1 MSTKA
6 DDLDLNCKSFH
17 VDCNNDDERVPH
29 ISESLSGNNIA
40 ATETVTGATNFRVM
54 VEDRPRDSR
63 EMNELVMSVREWD
76 AHAFV
81 GNLSHVEVGGR
92 LLIEGLE
99 REESVDI
106 ENLRETDM
114 GSADIGNHA
123 KEHSL
128 CIYNG
133 IDRFQVGD
141 DLKLLMEG
149 TNTLVRETSGVNME
163 EGDFAVTD
171 RGLISNSKEDLSV
184 GTFSTEIHGGR
195 YEEGGR
201 RDEKEEQSHEVA
213 NREKEFFV
221 SDLVWGKVRS
231 HPWWPGQIVDP
242 SAASEKAMKYFK
254 KDCLLVAYFGDQTFA
269 WNEPLQLKPFRP
281 YFLQMEIQSSLEA
294 FSHAINCALDEVSR
308 RVEYGLS
315 CSCISEEAYAK
326 IKTQIIVNAGIKEE
340 FSKRG
345 GGDEFLSVCSFE
357 PLNLVEF
364 IKEAAECPYGE
375 VHRLEL
381 VIAQAQLLAFSRYKG
396 YSHLP
401 QFQMLGKILEN
412 DADVLALGEE
422 MLFESNEFIDDDDE
436 HYTFGEGKW
445 QGEKRIS
452 RKNEQK
458 RGGNR
463 YFSKKE
469 RSLLDLYLPSG
480 ENQSELEDGKRL
492 ETRGFLS
499 SREVDGLSEKD
510 TIKSENEG
518 KSKRGRPRKIWTEI
532 ASHLPSFQVDGTSGR
547 DAIKNGKSKRGRK
560 RKIQTDF
567 SSQLLTF
574 ESDGWSGRDPTNS
587 KSRAPKRGRKR
598 KIHAQLSPFE
608 VDGMSE
614 RDALKSESNKKS
626 RRGRKKKIQSPLSS
640 FEAERDAT
648 KSVSNGKIKGGEK
661 PKNWTEFSK
670 PDESFSQLCLAAIDP
685 LKRYGFLSSIVCFF
699 SEFRNS
705 ICLDRPSSDTYTKSM
720 DKVSITETAENLS
733 VLNPENIETSGYEG
747 MKDSYW
753 TDRIIQS
760 IPDDQNE
767 TLELQPEN
775 RPEAPIKL
783 ETVIVSNPDL
793 EELSPTALI
802 LKFTNLDAVPS
813 VSNLNEIFRR
823 YGPLNESYTEVLTKS
838 SRAKV
843 VFKRRC
849 DAETAFSSA
858 GKFSIFGPSLVSY
871 RLKYL
876 PFTPLKHSSTP
887 KRQRRKR
894 SMHHTDMH
902 LIATK

>member
-1 MSTKA
+1 MSMKA
-6 DDLDLNCKSFH
+6 DDLDLNSKSFH
-17 VDCNNDDERVPH
+17 VDCNSDYERVPH

-40 ATETVTGATNFRVM
+40 ATETVTGTTNFRVM
-54 VEDRPRDSR
+54 VEGRPRDSR
-63 EMNELVMSVREWD
+63 QMNELVMSVHEWD
-76 AHAFV
+76 AHAFG

-99 REESVDI
+99 REESVDR

-114 GSADIGNHA
+114 GSVDSGNHA

-128 CIYNG
+128 RIYNG

-141 DLKLLMEG
+141 DLKLLVEG
-149 TNTLVRETSGVNME
+149 TNTSLRETLDVNME
-163 EGDFAVTD
+163 EGEVAV
-171 RGLISNSKEDLSV
+171 RGSISNSKDDPSV
-184 GTFSTEIHGGR
+184 GTFSTEIPGGR
-195 YEEGGR
+195 YEEGRR
-201 RDEKEEQSHEVA
+201 RDEKEEKSHEVA
-213 NREKEFFV
+213 NRGKEFFV

-254 KDCLLVAYFGDQTFA
+254 KECLLVAYFGDQTFA

-281 YFLQMEIQSSLEA
+281 YFLQMETQSSLEA

-345 GGDEFLSVCSFE
+345 GGDEFSSVCSFE

-375 VHRLEL
+375 VHKLEL

-422 MLFESNEFIDDDDE
+422 MRFESNEFVDDDDE
-436 HYTFGEGKW
+436 HYTFAEGKR
-445 QGEKRIS
+445 QGENRIS
-452 RKNEQK
+452 RKHEQ
-458 RGGNR
+458 RREGNR
-463 YFSKKE
+463 YVSKKE

-492 ETRGFLS
+492 EPRGLLS
-499 SREVDGLSEKD
+499 SREVNGLSERD
-510 TIKSENEG
+510 AIKSENKG
-518 KSKRGRPRKIWTEI
+518 KSKRGRPRKIWTQV
-532 ASHLPSFQVDGTSGR
+532 ASHLPSFQVDGMSGT

-567 SSQLLTF
+567 SSQLFFF
-574 ESDGWSGRDPTNS
+574 ESDGRSGRDATNS
-587 KSRAPKRGRKR
+587 KSSAPKRGRKR
-598 KIHAQLSPFE
+598 KIHAQLSPLE

-614 RDALKSESNKKS
+614 RYALKSESNKKS

-648 KSVSNGKIKGGEK
+648 KSESNGNIKGGEK
-661 PKNWTEFSK
+661 PKIWTQFPN

-685 LKRYGFLSSIVCFF
+685 LKRYGFLSSILCFF

-705 ICLDRPSSDTYTKSM
+705 ICLDRPSSYTHTKSM

-775 RPEAPIKL
+775 PTEAPIKL
-783 ETVIVSNPDL
+783 EKTVIVSNPDL

-843 VFKRRC
+843 VFERRS

-894 SMHHTDMH
+894 SMHQTDMH
-902 LIATK
+902 LIARK